1 MDVFIGT
8 IVAFGFDFIPNGWA
22 LCDGRL
28 LAIAKYGALF
38 SLLGTKYGGDGVTSF
53 ALPDL
58 RGRTPI
64 GFGNGAGLSARHLG
78 EMGGV
83 ENVTLSVGNIP
94 AHAHQMTA
102 SNNAPNSP
110 SPFDGSLG
118 TAVRGDANIYVSG
131 VASPVPMASA
141 TTAAGGNQP
150 HNNMQPYLALNYCIA
165 LFGIYPTHSEE
176 S

>member
-1 MDVFIGT
+1 MDVLMGT
-8 IVAFGFDFIPNGWA
+8 IVAFGFDFVPEGWA
-22 LCDGRL
+22 RCDGRL
-28 LAIAKYGALF
+28 LAIAKYSALF
-38 SLLGTKYGGDGVTSF
+38 SLLGTKYGGDGVTTF

-58 RGRTPI
+58 RGRTAI
-64 GFGNGAGLSARHLG
+64 GFGNGAGLSPRQLG

-83 ENVTLSVGNIP
+83 EHVTLSLPNIP
-94 AHAHQMTA
+94 AHVHQMTA

-131 VASPVPMASA
+131 VSSPIPMASV
-141 TTAAGGNQP
+141 TTPTGGNQP
-150 HNNMQPYLALNYCIA
+150 HYNMQPYLALNYCIA
-165 LFGIYPTHSEE
+165 LFGMYPAHSEE